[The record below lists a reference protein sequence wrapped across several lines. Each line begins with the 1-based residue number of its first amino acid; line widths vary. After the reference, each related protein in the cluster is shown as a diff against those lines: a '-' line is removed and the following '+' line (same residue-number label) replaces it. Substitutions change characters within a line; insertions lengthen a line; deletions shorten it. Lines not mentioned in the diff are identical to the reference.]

1 MKDEEKAIKIFEKG
15 KENNDSNSIYYLG
28 TIYDLKNDMK
38 KAKENYEIAANLG
51 SISALTNLGSIIENE
66 DESEKIY
73 LQSAEKREAMAMKNL
88 VIFYYEKENFEK
100 SEIWA
105 KKILEEP
112 NLVNLNSEL
121 KENAI
126 IIIEMIKN
134 K

>member
-1 MKDEEKAIKIFEKG
+1 
-15 KENNDSNSIYYLG
+15 
-28 TIYDLKNDMK
+28 
-38 KAKENYEIAANLG
+38 
-51 SISALTNLGSIIENE
+51 
-66 DESEKIY
+66 
-73 LQSAEKREAMAMKNL
+73 MAMKNL